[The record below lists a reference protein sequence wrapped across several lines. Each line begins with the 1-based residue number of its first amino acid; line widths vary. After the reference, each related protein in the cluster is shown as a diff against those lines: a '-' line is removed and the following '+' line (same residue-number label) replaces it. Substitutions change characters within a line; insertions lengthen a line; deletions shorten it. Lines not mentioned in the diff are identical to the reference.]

1 MNNGRPY
8 SELAEPLMH
17 TILLVEDNPQ
27 HADLAMRI
35 LKTAGYEILHAA
47 RGHGGIE
54 LARKQLTS
62 LIVMDL
68 ELPDM
73 TGQTAC
79 MLIHKYLREKTP
91 PIIAVTSHDGEAYR
105 QSAKQAGCQAFM
117 TKPYQPFQLLQTV
130 KYFLERMPLAD
141 SAVLV

>member
-1 MNNGRPY
+1 
-8 SELAEPLMH
+8 
-17 TILLVEDNPQ
+17 
-27 HADLAMRI
+27 
-35 LKTAGYEILHAA
+35 GYEVLHAA
-47 RGHGGIE
+47 RAHRGIE
-54 LARKQLTS
+54 LARKQYHS

-79 MLIHKYLREKTP
+79 MLIKKYLRENTP
-91 PIIAVTSHDGEAYR
+91 PIIAVTGHDGDAYR

-130 KYFLERMPLAD
+130 KYFLERVPLSD
-141 SAVLV
+141 KAVLV